1 MEYIT
6 LHNGVQMPLAGLG
19 TWDLRGQ
26 ECIDTVEK
34 AIQLGYR
41 LIDTAQMYDNEKE
54 VGLGIIKSVI
64 PRNEICISTKIY
76 RISNRYE
83 KAKKAIETSLR
94 NLQVEYLDFVFL
106 HEPYVQGPQMYQA
119 LEEAYQEGKIRAI
132 GISNYNEEW
141 YQTFLKECSIIPAIN
156 QVEAHVYHQKWEL
169 QELLKQ
175 HGTAMQ
181 AWAPLAQ
188 GIGNIIEQPVL
199 VTMGKKYQKTPAQ
212 IALRFL
218 VQRGISVIPKSK
230 HEHRLLENINIFDFQ
245 LTIEEMQEIRKL
257 DTHKTLFAWTESF

>member
-6 LHNGVQMPLAGLG
+6 LHNGVQMPLVGLG

-41 LIDTAQMYDNEKE
+41 LIDTAQMYGNEKE
-54 VGLGIIKSVI
+54 VGEGIIKSGV
-64 PRNEICISTKIY
+64 PRKDIFITTKIY
-76 RISNRYE
+76 RISNSYE
-83 KAKKAIETSLR
+83 KAKKAIASSLQ
-94 NLQVEYLDFVFL
+94 NLQVDYLDLLLL
-106 HEPYVQGPQMYQA
+106 HEPYVQGPQMYKA
-119 LEEAYQEGKIRAI
+119 LEEAYQEGLIKAI

-141 YQTFLKECSIIPAIN
+141 YQTFLKECSIIPAVN
-156 QVEAHVYHQKWEL
+156 QVETHLYFQKWEL
-169 QELLKQ
+169 QELLKK

-181 AWAPLAQ
+181 AWSPLAQ
-188 GIGNIIEQPVL
+188 GIGNIIEQPLL
-199 VTMGKKYQKTPAQ
+199 VSIGKKYQKSPAQ

-230 HEHRLLENINIFDFQ
+230 HEHRLLENINIFDFA
-245 LTIEEMQEIRKL
+245 LTMEEMQEIRTL
-257 DTHKTLFAWTESF
+257 DKHKTLFPWTENF